1 MTQETAQSG
10 DQRVRLLRERFFNR
24 FDVAAFLARWGKP
37 HPVELRDN
45 LDALLRA
52 HVLGSEAPAAKVAYR
67 TRKGICSEQGHF
79 RIGAY
84 TPGPGGQT
92 KWLCIDLDGGE
103 DHATGLADPQ
113 GVACDVMA
121 RFAERGVQ
129 AYLERSGGGKGWHVW
144 CFFGQPIYAARARRL
159 ALICVPENARLSN
172 GEQAVPAAN
181 RGIEIF
187 PKQTRHR
194 RDGKGYG
201 NLVWLPWWHGA
212 PEGANTFYQ
221 IDAAGDLV
229 PAAVTAFESVPAETL
244 RRVIPMK
251 EEIEYERN
259 PAARPAA
266 NSPAPRRPAPSPEW
280 KQWRKDALECLD
292 LDRVYGEQLTGG
304 SSGNGWLE
312 CRDPESPSGDR
323 DPSSGVA
330 DGTGEA
336 ERGAFHSFL
345 TEDTFSVFDYLVRD
359 GRASDFREAQRLV
372 AEWSGVPFPSGQSGS
387 PPDASGA
394 QDAEAEPQRPEIQ
407 VNKRQLDAVCADAVD
422 ALIAWNETPDQAGT
436 PRPYVYTR
444 SSQLVRLVRRHDGLA
459 IEAMNENAVY
469 GLLARAADWIKFT
482 SEGRVPCA
490 PVRDVARD
498 MLAFPS
504 PRLPAIESV
513 AATPLFARDGR
524 LVAARGYDAEER
536 LWLEPA
542 RSLRQLAVADPL
554 REIARSKE
562 LLLTELL
569 GDFPFVNA
577 SDRAHAVAA
586 ILLPFVRRMID
597 GPTPLHLFEAPV
609 AGTGKSL
616 LANVVSVIVQGVPAE
631 ARSFSNQEEEARKML
646 TAELARGR
654 PLILLDNANERRKI
668 DSPTLAAV
676 LTAHTWSDRILGRT
690 EMTDLPNLALW
701 VLTANNPS
709 VSMEI
714 ARRCIRVRI
723 DPRQD
728 RPWMRADFRHPNLVA
743 WAVENR
749 AALVRAC
756 IVLTRHW
763 IDAGQPVGGRP
774 LGSFERWAAVIG
786 GILDCVGIDGF
797 LGSLE
802 ELYEEADTEGALWR
816 EFVQAWWE
824 AFGSEVKHVGELCR
838 FCEEHDLL
846 AAVLGDKS
854 ERSQQQILRKAL
866 TRRRDQVFG
875 NLRLMLPKHGGRR
888 NYGQG
893 YQLAAVECQE
903 EIPGVEAPAFRKGPS
918 TPPSTKKTV
927 DIKGLVE
934 GVEAVEAPIDPHVAR
949 THAHAYASRAR
960 NDRLSPSTP
969 STDHSQ
975 PAVQE
980 GVNPVEGGPD
990 DLRRTFDAS
999 TGPSTH
1005 DDPLGDVPLLPESAR
1020 TRRKEP

>member
-1 MTQETAQSG
+1 MTQEGAQPA
-10 DQRVRLLRERFFNR
+10 DLCVRLLRERFFNR
-24 FDVAAFLARWGKP
+24 VDVAAIFARWGKP

-52 HVLGSEAPAAKVAYR
+52 HVAGPEAPAAKVAYR

-103 DHATGLADPQ
+103 DHATALADPG

-121 RFAERGVQ
+121 RFAERGLR

-144 CFFGQPIYAARARRL
+144 CFFGEPIYAARARRL
-159 ALICVPENARLSN
+159 ALLCLPEQARLRN
-172 GEQAVPAAN
+172 GEQAVPSAN

-194 RDGKGYG
+194 KRGKGYG

-212 PEGANTFYQ
+212 PEGANTFYH
-221 IDAAGDLV
+221 IDDDGAVAPL
-229 PAAVTAFESVPAETL
+229 AVTALETVPAETL

-251 EEIEYERN
+251 EEMEHERN
-259 PAARPAA
+259 PIPRPA
-266 NSPAPRRPAPSPEW
+266 PIRRDSRAAGPSPEW
-280 KQWRKDALECLD
+280 KAWRKDALERLD
-292 LDRVYGEQLTGG
+292 LERVYGDQLTGAY
-304 SSGNGWLE
+304 SGDGWME
-312 CRDPESPSGDR
+312 CRDPASPSGDQN
-323 DPSSGVA
+323 PSSGVA

-336 ERGAFHSFL
+336 ERGAFHSFI
-345 TEDTFSVFDYLVRD
+345 TGETVSVFDYLVRA
-359 GRASDFREAQRLV
+359 GRASGFREAQRLV
-372 AEWSGVPFPSGQSGS
+372 AEWSGVPFPSGGGG
-387 PPDASGA
+387 PPPGASGA
-394 QDAEAEPQRPEIQ
+394 QGAEAGPQRPEIQ

-422 ALIAWNETPDQAGT
+422 ALMAWNETPDPAGA
-436 PRPYVYTR
+436 PRPYAYTR

-459 IEAMNENAVY
+459 IEAMNENAVF

-542 RSLRQLAVADPL
+542 RNLRQLAVADPL

-569 GDFPFVNA
+569 GDFPFVNT

-676 LTAHTWSDRILGRT
+676 LTAHIWSDRILGRT

-714 ARRCIRVRI
+714 ARRCVRVRI
-723 DPRQD
+723 DPHQD
-728 RPWMRADFRHPNLVA
+728 RPWMRSDFRHPNLVA
-743 WAVENR
+743 WAMENR

-756 IVLTRHW
+756 IVLTQHW
-763 IDAGQPVGGRP
+763 IDAGQPAGGRP

-786 GILDCVGIDGF
+786 GILECAGIEGF

-838 FCEEHDLL
+838 FCEEHDLIG
-846 AAVLGDKS
+846 AVLGDKS

-866 TRRRDQVFG
+866 ARRRDQVFG
-875 NLRLMLPKHGGRR
+875 NRRLMLPKHGGRR

-893 YQLAAVECQE
+893 YQLAAVECQV
-903 EIPGVEAPAFRKGPS
+903 EIPGVEAPAFHGGPS

-927 DIKGLVE
+927 DTKGLVE
-934 GVEAVEAPIDPHVAR
+934 GVEAVEAPIDPRVAR

-960 NDRLSPSTP
+960 NDRLPPSTP
-969 STDHSQ
+969 STGDSQ
-975 PAVQE
+975 PTAKE
-980 GVNPVEGGPD
+980 RVNPVEGGPD

-999 TGPSTH
+999 PGASTH
-1005 DDPLGDVPLLPESAR
+1005 DDPLEDVPLLPESAR